1 MDAELNKF
9 HETHLYINFNLPVP
23 NDRKSRAAFGLN
35 FFELRRRGG
44 GQLVSL
50 QELGTS
56 KAGDIVL
63 RGVAGTLEDLAQDK
77 EGNEVS
83 ELAHEYWARPPP
95 KDDSSDGG
103 QVLVAAFDLLG
114 ITLQLDGIYIETRHA
129 RYRLHHPSEPYC
141 ASASAGFAQARRL
154 LQLYL
159 VGREHHVLG
168 QHKKGWEVVLD
179 DLNAV
184 LVEHSTPL
192 ASAQELLHTA
202 WRSSSS
208 ASLAA
213 LDHDDDIDAR
223 LAEILEQ
230 HLPNTP

>member
-9 HETHLYINFNLPVP
+9 HEIHLYTNFHLPVA
-23 NDRKSRAAFGLN
+23 NDRKSRATFGLN

-56 KAGDIVL
+56 KAGDVIL
-63 RGVAGTLEDLAQDK
+63 RGFAGTLEDLAQHK
-77 EGNEVS
+77 EGNELS
-83 ELAHEYWARPPP
+83 ELAEEYWARPRPR
-95 KDDSSDGG
+95 DDSSDGG

-114 ITLQLDGIYIETRHA
+114 ITLQLDGVYIETRHA
-129 RYRLHHPSEPYC
+129 RYRLHHPSEAYC
-141 ASASAGFAQARRL
+141 ASVSTGFAQARRL

-168 QHKKGWEVVLD
+168 QHKKGWQVVLD

-192 ASAQELLHTA
+192 AFAQELLHTA
-202 WRSSSS
+202 WRLSSS

-213 LDHDDDIDAR
+213 LNHDHDIDSR
-223 LAEILEQ
+223 MSKILEQ